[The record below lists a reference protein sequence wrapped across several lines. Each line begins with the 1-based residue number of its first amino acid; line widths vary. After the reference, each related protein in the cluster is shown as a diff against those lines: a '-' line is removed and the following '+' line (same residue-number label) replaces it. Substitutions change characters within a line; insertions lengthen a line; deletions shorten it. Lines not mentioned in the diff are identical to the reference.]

1 MVAKHVVSVQLH
13 QGSLTRHMRRH
24 HLSWVPLP
32 EAPPQYAKAEGTS
45 VMEESCEAKARTST
59 EEPVCFEY
67 ICGVLLAYIKIV
79 QGVRSS
85 GMIDWMDAYF
95 YFCL

>member
-1 MVAKHVVSVQLH
+1 
-13 QGSLTRHMRRH
+13 MRRH

-67 ICGVLLAYIKIV
+67 VLKL
-79 QGVRSS
+79 GESS
-85 GMIDWMDAYF
+85 RLIPIAVSQF
-95 YFCL
+95 LLP